1 MIIQPNEMN
10 FSNNKF
16 SMIIYGSPGIG
27 KTTLA
32 LSAPSPILLDFDRG
46 VDRVSAIHRKP
57 TSLCSTY
64 EEVLKDLDSPEMA
77 NFETI
82 VIDTGGSL
90 IALLKDWAMRVKGAV
105 QKNNEFNSL
114 KGFGYVKSEFQRLT
128 DYIKTTLN
136 KNIIYVFHSEET
148 KDKDGNPQ
156 QRLLCEGAAKNLVW
170 QPCDFGGYLQMI
182 GDKRVICFTPE
193 QEFFAKGS
201 HGING
206 RITIP
211 TLDDKTPN
219 DFISKLFEV
228 AKKNIQADADANK
241 EIHDRYDRVMAT
253 VNDIVDAITNA
264 EEATEAADEL
274 QKLDHILTSKVEAR
288 NLLAKKVEALSLKW
302 DKKTKS
308 YVADGHTQEDNK

>member
-1 MIIQPNEMN
+1 MIVQPDNMD
-10 FSNNKF
+10 FSNQKF

-32 LSAPSPILLDFDRG
+32 LSAPNPLLIDFDRG
-46 VDRVSAIHRKP
+46 ISRVNALHRKP
-57 TSLCSTY
+57 TSQCDTY
-64 EEVLKDLDSPEMA
+64 EEVLADLKSPEIA
-77 NFETI
+77 DFETI

-90 IALLKDWAMRVKGAV
+90 ITFLKQWAMDVKKAV
-105 QKNNEFNSL
+105 QKNGEFNSL
-114 KGFGYVKSEFQRLT
+114 KGFGYIKAEFQSFT

-136 KNIIYVFHSEET
+136 KNVIYVFHSEET

-182 GDKRVICFTPE
+182 GDKRFICFTPE

-201 HGING
+201 HGIGG
-206 RITIP
+206 RIAVP

-219 DFISKLFEV
+219 DFITKLFDI
-228 AKKNIQADADANK
+228 AKKNINADAEASRAQH
-241 EIHDRYDRVMAT
+241 EQYERVMNT
-253 VNDIVDAITNA
+253 VNEIVNGITNA
-264 EEATEAADEL
+264 EEATEAVDEI

-288 NLLAKKVEALSLKW
+288 SLFAQKVDSMRLKW
-302 DKKTKS
+302 DGKKKA
-308 YVADGHTQEDNK
+308 YVSKEVPQEAKQ